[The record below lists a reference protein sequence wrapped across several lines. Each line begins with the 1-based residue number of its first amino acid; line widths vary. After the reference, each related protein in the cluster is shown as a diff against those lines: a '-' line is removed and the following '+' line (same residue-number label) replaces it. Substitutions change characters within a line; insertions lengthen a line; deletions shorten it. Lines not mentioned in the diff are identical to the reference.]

1 MKTYVPRRRDL
12 QHDWWLVNAEGL
24 TLGRL
29 ATAVAVRLRGK
40 HKPVFTP
47 FLDTGDHDIVVNAEK
62 IALTGRKWSDKMY
75 RRHSGY
81 PGGLTELTA
90 KEMLTKH
97 PHRLVELAVKGM
109 LPKGP
114 LGRRLVRKLKV
125 YVGPSH
131 PHESQKPQALELP
144 GAASRAH

>member
-1 MKTYVPRRRDL
+1 MKTYVPRRGDVR
-12 QHDWWLVNAEGL
+12 HDWWLVDAEGL

-29 ATAVAVRLRGK
+29 ATEVAIRLRGK
-40 HKPVFTP
+40 HKPEFTP
-47 FLDTGDHDIVVNAEK
+47 FLDTGDHVIVVNAAK

-81 PGGLTELTA
+81 PGGLKELTA
-90 KEMLTKH
+90 KEMLNRQ

-131 PHESQKPQALELP
+131 PHESQKPQPLALP
-144 GAASRAH
+144 GASRSR

>member
-1 MKTYVPRRRDL
+1 MKTYVPRRGEVR
-12 QHDWWLVNAEGL
+12 HDWWLVDAEGL

-29 ATAVAVRLRGK
+29 ATEVAVRLRGK

-47 FLDTGDHDIVVNAEK
+47 FLDTGDHVIVVNAAK
-62 IALTGRKWSDKMY
+62 VALTGRKWSDKLY

-81 PGGLTELTA
+81 PGGLKELTA
-90 KEMLTKH
+90 KEMLSRH
-97 PHRLVELAVKGM
+97 PQRLIELAVKGM

-114 LGRRLVRKLKV
+114 LGRRLARKLKV

-131 PHESQKPQALELP
+131 PHESQQPQALALP
-144 GAASRAH
+144 GADRAR

>member
-1 MKTYVPRRRDL
+1 MKTYVPRRGEVR
-12 QHDWWLVNAEGL
+12 HDWWLVDAEGL

-29 ATAVAVRLRGK
+29 ATEVAIRLRGK

-47 FLDTGDHDIVVNAEK
+47 FLDTGDHVIVVNAAK
-62 IALTGRKWSDKMY
+62 VALTGRKWSDKLY

-81 PGGLTELTA
+81 PGGLKELTA
-90 KEMLTKH
+90 KEMLSRH
-97 PHRLVELAVKGM
+97 PERLVELAVKGM

-131 PHESQKPQALELP
+131 PHESQQPRALALP
-144 GAASRAH
+144 GASRAR